1 MYILCM
7 FIWSVENLR
16 AKTNFSYIIYLAAL
30 GLSCST
36 GDLSCGMGNLVLPC
50 PGIEP
55 RAPYIGAS
63 LVAQTVKNLPAM
75 QETWVQSLGDE
86 DPLEKEMAYQLQY
99 SCLENSIEGGAY
111 QATVHGVTKS
121 QIQLSN

>member
-1 MYILCM
+1 MLYILCM

-36 GDLSCGMGNLVLPC
+36 WDLSCGLGNLVPC
-50 PGIEP
+50 PGTEP
-55 RAPYIGAS
+55 QAPYIGAS

-75 QETWVQSLGDE
+75 QETWVQSLTGE
-86 DPLEKEMAYQLQY
+86 DPLEKGMATNTSILAWKIPWNEEPTWLQSMGLQRVGY
-99 SCLENSIEGGAY
+99 N
-111 QATVHGVTKS
+111 
-121 QIQLSN
+121 

>member
-1 MYILCM
+1 M

-36 GDLSCGMGNLVLPC
+36 WDLSCGMGNLVPC

-75 QETWVQSLGDE
+75 QETWVRSLGWE
-86 DPLEKEMAYQLQY
+86 VSLE
-99 SCLENSIEGGAY
+99 EGKVFLPGE
-111 QATVHGVTKS
+111 S
-121 QIQLSN
+121 P

>member
-36 GDLSCGMGNLVLPC
+36 GDLSCGMGNLVPC

-75 QETWVQSLGDE
+75 QETWIQSLGDE
-86 DPLEKEMAYQLQY
+86 DPLEKEMATNSSILAWKIPWKEEPTRLQ
-99 SCLENSIEGGAY
+99 SMG
-111 QATVHGVTKS
+111 S
-121 QIQLSN
+121 QRVGYN